1 LKVAFRRLV
10 STGAHVALRD
20 GAALP
25 CLPTRVTNPE
35 LPSTG
40 ATDGAAAEALPPAP
54 AIPGGPSIEEAVAVE
69 RADEQERR
77 ARRFNLGGRTLRQH
91 AARGTVINGLF
102 TIATSGLGLVKGFI
116 LAGFLTQQDYGI
128 WGILIV
134 ALGTLVWL
142 KQVGI
147 GDKYIQQDDEDQEAA
162 FQKAFT
168 LELIF
173 TGAMTLVIAALLP
186 AVAAL
191 YNQPRIIVPGLVAL
205 LILPAGIL
213 QAPLWVYYRRM
224 DFVRQRALQ
233 AVDPIVGFVAS
244 VALAIAGAGYWALV
258 GGVVA
263 GAWAAAIAAVFASPF
278 KLRLRYDRGT
288 LRSYFGFS
296 WPLFMA
302 TFGGLVI
309 AQTSML
315 TSNDALGLAG
325 AGVLTLAVTIS
336 QFTDRVDG
344 LITGTLY
351 PAICAVRDR
360 RELLHESF
368 VKSNRIALMW
378 AMPFGFGLALFAAD
392 LIHFGIGDRWHS
404 ALILLQVNGV
414 VAAVGHLGFNWDAYF
429 RAIGETKPMAIAA
442 TASGITFVACVPLIY
457 SEGVTGLGIGI
468 AAQMLANLAVR
479 AYFLTRLFA
488 GFALARHA
496 ARAIWPTVPAVGA
509 VLLMRLAEP
518 GHRTLSIALGEV
530 AVYVL
535 VTLAATWRYEKPL
548 LAEAVSYLRRRPA
561 AAV

>member
-1 LKVAFRRLV
+1 M
-10 STGAHVALRD
+10 
-20 GAALP
+20 
-25 CLPTRVTNPE
+25 TNREP
-35 LPSTG
+35 PSTDV
-40 ATDGAAAEALPPAP
+40 TDGAAAEPDALMSTVHEG
-54 AIPGGPSIEEAVAVE
+54 PGVAEAVAVE
-69 RADEQERR
+69 RAEELERR
-77 ARRFNLGGRTLRQH
+77 ARRFNLRGRTLRQH

-102 TIATSGLGLVKGFI
+102 TVAVSGLGLIKGFI
-116 LAGFLTQQDYGI
+116 LAGFLTREDYGI
-128 WGILIV
+128 WGILVV
-134 ALGTLVWL
+134 ALGTLLWL

-191 YNQPRIIVPGLVAL
+191 YNQPRIVVPGLVVL
-205 LILPAGIL
+205 LMLPAGIL

-224 DFVRQRALQ
+224 DFVRQRSLQ
-233 AVDPIVGFVAS
+233 AVDPIVGFIAS
-244 VALAIAGAGYWALV
+244 VALAIAGAGYWALI
-258 GGVVA
+258 GGVVV
-263 GAWAAAIAAVFASPF
+263 GAWAAAIAAIIGSPF

-288 LRSYFGFS
+288 LLSYFQFS
-296 WPLFMA
+296 WPLFLA

-392 LIHFGIGDRWHS
+392 LIHFGIGDTWES
-404 ALILLQVNGV
+404 ALILLQVNGI
-414 VAAVGHLGFNWDAYF
+414 VAAIGHIGFNWDAYF
-429 RAIGETKPMAIAA
+429 RALGETKPMAIAA
-442 TASGITFVACVPLIY
+442 TASGVTFVACIPLIY
-457 SEGVTGLGIGI
+457 SEGTTGLAIAI
-468 AAQMLANLAVR
+468 AAQMLANVAVR
-479 AYFLTRLFA
+479 AYFLARLFA

-518 GHRTLSIALGEV
+518 RQRTLTVALLEL
-530 AVYVL
+530 AVYVV
-535 VTLAATWRYEKPL
+535 VTLAATWRFEKPL
-548 LAEAVSYLRRRPA
+548 LAEAVSYVRRRPA
-561 AAV
+561 TAV